1 QNDVT
6 LKMPAFEWVHVQLH
20 QQKGMIS
27 LSPPTIC
34 NSAIESIRAR
44 RADPDTFHSI
54 HAKPVTRLTV
64 FNTSVIIGASAPYT
78 FSSEHKRLPK

>member
-1 QNDVT
+1 V
-6 LKMPAFEWVHVQLH
+6 PVV
-20 QQKGMIS
+20 I
-27 LSPPTIC
+27 LSSC
-34 NSAIESIRAR
+34 LFLAGRCELIESIRAR